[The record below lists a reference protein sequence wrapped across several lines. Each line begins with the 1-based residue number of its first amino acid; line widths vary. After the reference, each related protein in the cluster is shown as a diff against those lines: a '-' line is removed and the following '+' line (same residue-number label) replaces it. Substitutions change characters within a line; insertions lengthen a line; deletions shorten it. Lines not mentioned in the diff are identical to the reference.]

1 MEYIR
6 QQRMSLCCRLLLT
19 TPSYRIVDICMMVGY
34 DDLSAFNRTF
44 KKYHAL
50 TPTQYRYQIT
60 RQNKEVPLLRIA
72 AVGNGRGTGDITE
85 GK

>member
-1 MEYIR
+1 
-6 QQRMSLCCRLLLT
+6 RLLLT
-19 TPSYRIVDICMMVGY
+19 TPGYRIVDICMMVGY

-60 RQNKEVPLLRIA
+60 RQK
-72 AVGNGRGTGDITE
+72 
-85 GK
+85 